1 MPPAI
6 AHLTKHVPAD
16 IDASCLAD
24 LIADCRA
31 MCAGALP
38 AEPLQKV
45 IDLTKTI
52 PAARVPET
60 AKGAVVV
67 IRESVV
73 SLIEGFAD
81 YGS

>member
-1 MPPAI
+1 
-6 AHLTKHVPAD
+6 
-16 IDASCLAD
+16 
-24 LIADCRA
+24 

-38 AEPLQKV
+38 AEPVRKV
-45 IDLTKTI
+45 IDLTRSI
-52 PAARVPET
+52 PRARLPEP

-67 IRESVV
+67 IRDSVV